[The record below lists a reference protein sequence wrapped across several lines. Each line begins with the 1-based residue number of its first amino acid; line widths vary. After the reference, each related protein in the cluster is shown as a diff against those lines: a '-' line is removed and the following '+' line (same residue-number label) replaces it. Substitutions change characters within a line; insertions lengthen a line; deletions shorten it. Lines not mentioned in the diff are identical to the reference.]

1 VLQQGAAFP
10 VGNAVTLLIWAVVA
24 ITLAARTFRWE

>member
-1 VLQQGAAFP
+1 